1 MCIED
6 GALVSSEG
14 ETVEVE
20 WTIESKEIFLY
31 REDRSG
37 EIFLG
42 GSFKGRGAFALY
54 IAYLICHAAT
64 MKVMLGRQSVE

>member
-1 MCIED
+1 MYFEGVAQNC
-6 GALVSSEG
+6 SEG

-37 EIFLG
+37 EIFLD
-42 GSFKGRGAFALY
+42 GSFKGEGHLLY
-54 IAYLICHAAT
+54 I
-64 MKVMLGRQSVE
+64 